1 MRFFFTLMILFF
13 AFVLNANNQGKKR
26 IFILHSYSQEYE
38 WTSLQHQKF
47 VASLEES
54 LSFPL
59 EISTE
64 YLDTKRLKF
73 DQAYQSFFLHYLQ
86 EKYKEYNPDVI
97 YVTDDNALTFFSNH
111 QKTLFVGKPIF
122 FSGIN
127 NLSLVSSLDSN
138 KFAGVYET
146 KDIEPNIEL
155 IKQFSPQTR
164 DIWIVGDRSTTY
176 QSIELDIKKK
186 IHHFPK
192 YTFHFLSSDN
202 IDDIMKQLPI
212 TPKSFVLLTTIG
224 GWSDHS
230 GRNLTLKESI
240 HTLKNNRHLILC
252 SMEDA
257 YLVGGVV
264 GGFVTSGAKQGVE
277 SAKLV
282 TRYFSGEP
290 LSSIH
295 SIIKSP
301 NGYIFDRRALIESR
315 LILSEYTARNAIVLH
330 EKKNFF
336 EQHQEMILNSLF
348 IFMTLFL
355 IFLII
360 IYFVAL
366 QKKEHLRQVEAELE
380 VSSTELLVVKK
391 KLALMKQQY
400 E

>member
-1 MRFFFTLMILFF
+1 MKIFFALLVVFFTF
-13 AFVLNANNQGKKR
+13 ALNADTQSKKR
-26 IFILHSYSQEYE
+26 IFILHSYAQEYE
-38 WTSLQHQKF
+38 WTKLQHLKF
-47 VASLEES
+47 VSSLEES

-73 DQAYQSFFLHYLQ
+73 DEEYQSFFLHYLQ
-86 EKYKEYNPDVI
+86 KKYNEYNPDVI

-111 QKTLFVGKPIF
+111 QKALFVGKPIF

-127 NLSLVSSLDSN
+127 NLFLLSSLDPK
-138 KFAGVYET
+138 KFTGVYET

-176 QSIELDIKKK
+176 QAIESDIKKK

-192 YTFHFLSSDN
+192 YTFHFLSTDK
-202 IDDIMKQLPI
+202 IDEIMQQLPK

-224 GWSDHS
+224 GWSDQS
-230 GRNLTLKESI
+230 GRILTLKESI
-240 HTLKNNRHLILC
+240 NTLKSNKHLILC

-257 YLVGGVV
+257 YLLGGVV
-264 GGFVTSGAKQGVE
+264 GGFVTSGANQGLE
-277 SAKLV
+277 AAKLA

-315 LILSEYTARNAIVLH
+315 LILSEYTARNAIILN

-336 EQHQEMILNSLF
+336 EQHQEMILNTLF
-348 IFMTLFL
+348 IVMTLFL

-360 IYFVAL
+360 VYFVAL
-366 QKKEHLRQVEAELE
+366 QKKSHLHQVESELDE
-380 VSSTELLVVKK
+380 CSTELLVLKE

>member
-1 MRFFFTLMILFF
+1 MRIFFTLIIVFF
-13 AFVLNANNQGKKR
+13 AFTLNADTQGKKR
-26 IFILHSYSQEYE
+26 IFILHSYAQEYE
-38 WTSLQHQKF
+38 WTKLQHQKF
-47 VASLEES
+47 VASMEES
-54 LSFPL
+54 LSLPL

-73 DQAYQSFFLHYLQ
+73 DKSYQTFFLHYLQ

-111 QKTLFVGKPIF
+111 QKALFVGKPIF

-127 NLSLVSSLDSN
+127 NLSLVSSLDPK
-138 KFAGVYET
+138 KFTGVYET

-176 QSIELDIKKK
+176 QAIESDIKKK

-192 YTFHFLSSDN
+192 YTFHFLSSDK
-202 IDDIMKQLPI
+202 IDDIMEQLPK

-240 HTLKNNRHLILC
+240 HTLKSNTHLILC

-264 GGFVTSGAKQGVE
+264 GGFVTSGAKQGFE
-277 SAKLV
+277 AAKLV
-282 TRYFSGEP
+282 KRYFSGEP

-295 SIIKSP
+295 SIVKSP

-315 LILSEYTARNAIVLH
+315 LILSEYTARNAIVLY

-336 EQHQEMILNSLF
+336 EQHQEMILNTLF
-348 IFMTLFL
+348 ILMTLFL

-360 IYFVAL
+360 IYFVSL
-366 QKKEHLRQVEAELE
+366 QKKVHLHQVEAELE
-380 VSSTELLVVKK
+380 VCSAELLMVKK
-391 KLALMKQQY
+391 KLALMKQQN